1 MKPSRFQ
8 YVRPASIP
16 EAVVALQRQN
26 SKVLAGGQSLT
37 PLLSMRL
44 AAPEVLVDINGL
56 SELAGIELRGS
67 ELWIGAIARHQEVL
81 THPLVGTHV
90 PLIQQALT
98 YVAHPVIRNRGTS
111 VGSIAHA
118 DPAGELTAVAALLG
132 ARIHVVGPHGVRD
145 ILANDFFVGPLE
157 SSLTHGEL
165 VTGVSFPVLDSSWGS
180 SCVEVAR
187 RHGDYALAGVCAL
200 VQIVEGRLTAA
211 SIAIFS
217 VAGTPVVI
225 DVLDVCTE
233 NEKLN
238 LKVQSLIDPDTDIH
252 ATADYRR
259 QLVKTLVAQALTE
272 ARSNAES
279 RTS

>member
-132 ARIHVVGPHGVRD
+132 ARIHVVGPHGVRN

-225 DVLDVCTE
+225 DVLDVCTD

>member
-56 SELAGIELRGS
+56 SELSGIEVRGS

-132 ARIHVVGPHGVRD
+132 ARIHVVGPQGVRD

-157 SSLTHGEL
+157 SSLAHGEL
-165 VTGVSFPVLDSSWGS
+165 VTGVSFPVLDSTWGS

-200 VQIVEGRLTAA
+200 VQIVGGRLAAA
-211 SIAIFS
+211 SIAVFS
-217 VAGTPVVI
+217 VAGTPIVI
-225 DVLDVCTE
+225 DVLDVCE
-233 NEKLN
+233 GNEKLN

-252 ATADYRR
+252 ATSDYRR
-259 QLVKTLVAQALTE
+259 QLVKTLVVQALTE

>member
-90 PLIQQALT
+90 GLIQQALT

>member
-16 EAVVALQRQN
+16 EAVVGLQRQN

-225 DVLDVCTE
+225 DVLDVCTD

>member
-200 VQIVEGRLTAA
+200 VQIVEGRLTSA

-225 DVLDVCTE
+225 DVLDVCTD

>member
-225 DVLDVCTE
+225 DVLDVCTD

>member
-90 PLIQQALT
+90 RLIQQALT

>member
-90 PLIQQALT
+90 RLIQQALT

-145 ILANDFFVGPLE
+145 ILAKDFFVGPLE

>member
-16 EAVVALQRQN
+16 EAVVALQRSN

-56 SELAGIELRGS
+56 TELAGIEVRGS

-81 THPLVGTHV
+81 THPLVGAHV
-90 PLIQQALT
+90 PLLQQALT
-98 YVAHPVIRNRGTS
+98 HVAHPVIRNRGTS

-132 ARIHVVGPHGVRD
+132 ARLHVASAQGVRD
-145 ILANDFFVGPLE
+145 IPAKEFFVGPLE
-157 SSLTHGEL
+157 SSLLHGEF
-165 VTGVSFPVLDSSWGS
+165 VTGVSFPIFESSWGS
-180 SCVEVAR
+180 SCVEIAR

-200 VQIVEGRLTAA
+200 VHVDGGLITSAT
-211 SIAIFS
+211 IAIFS

-225 DVLDVCTE
+225 DVIDVCDE
-233 NEKLN
+233 SEKLDQ
-238 LKVQSLIDPDTDIH
+238 KVQSLIEPDTDIH
-252 ATADYRR
+252 ATAEYRR
-259 QLVKTLVAQALTE
+259 QLVKTLVVQALTE

-279 RTS
+279 RRS

>member
-217 VAGTPVVI
+217 VAGTPVLI